1 MIRIEVTGD
10 SIPEV
15 ADKLLAIG
23 VRLRA
28 NDLQVAGLSKAEI
41 VEWTP
46 APAEAAKPKPT
57 RKAKAAEEA
66 KPEADAGEPEAS
78 GAGATDAPQD
88 ASTETSS
95 VTAAETAPAAAELDF
110 DKDVAPVVLDAV
122 AAIGKERVVGIIG
135 EFGAARASEV
145 SPAQWPEL
153 VERLKGEQA

>member
-15 ADKLLAIG
+15 ADKLTAMARALA
-23 VRLRA
+23 VQVSYEADNAAREA
-28 NDLQVAGLSKAEI
+28 LQAQRD
-41 VEWTP
+41 
-46 APAEAAKPKPT
+46 AAKPKPA

-66 KPEADAGEPEAS
+66 KPEADAGEPQADEVAEEPT
-78 GAGATDAPQD
+78 ALAEPAAQ
-88 ASTETSS
+88 TSS
-95 VTAAETAPAAAELDF
+95 TKAAPSELDF